1 MSLINDA
8 LKQARQAP
16 PRIPQRPVAPLPPD
30 DDDSGSR
37 KVWLIPAIVIL
48 LVFAVVFVIGLASA
62 HHTVRNVVDTV
73 TAETVAT
80 QTVTDVSSTVI
91 VAPPPPPPVVVN
103 PENGPKLQGI
113 FYSAKD
119 PVAIVDGKTV
129 RPGDHFQNY
138 RVKEITR
145 YTVTLVGADGKALK
159 LGMSD

>member
-16 PRIPQRPVAPLPPD
+16 PRIPQRPLPPLPPD
-30 DDDSGSR
+30 DDEPDSR
-37 KVWLIPAIVIL
+37 KVWLIPAIVIV

-62 HHTVRNVVDTV
+62 HRTVRNVVETV

-80 QTVTDVSSTVI
+80 QAVADVSTAVI
-91 VAPPPPPPVVVN
+91 ATPPPVVTVVN

-113 FYSAKD
+113 FYSTKD

-129 RPGDHFQNY
+129 RPGDRYLDY

-145 YTVTLVGADGKALK
+145 YTVTLVGPDNKPLK
-159 LGMSD
+159 LGMSN